1 MILTFIKCDAKTE
14 SNRACFSRHCKI
26 RHRKRNYWQSIL
38 SNESQK
44 LIDQQVNEYLG
55 KLPSIKDKEIKER
68 LENLKKRSVSNDNND
83 YDDSSIFGK
92 SP

>member
-1 MILTFIKCDAKTE
+1 MQKPNPIELVFQDIAKFDTE
-14 SNRACFSRHCKI
+14 NAIIGS
-26 RHRKRNYWQSIL
+26 L
-38 SNESQK
+38 SNQMQSQK

-55 KLPSIKDKEIKER
+55 KVPSIKDKEIKER

>member
-1 MILTFIKCDAKTE
+1 MQKPNPTELVFQDIAKFDTE
-14 SNRACFSRHCKI
+14 NAIIGS
-26 RHRKRNYWQSIL
+26 L
-38 SNESQK
+38 SNQMQSQK

>member
-1 MILTFIKCDAKTE
+1 MQKPNPIELVFQGIAKFDTE
-14 SNRACFSRHCKI
+14 NAIIGS
-26 RHRKRNYWQSIL
+26 L
-38 SNESQK
+38 SNQMQSQK

>member
-1 MILTFIKCDAKTE
+1 MQKPNPIELVFQDIAKFDTE
-14 SNRACFSRHCKI
+14 NAIIGS
-26 RHRKRNYWQSIL
+26 L
-38 SNESQK
+38 SYQMQSQK

>member
-1 MILTFIKCDAKTE
+1 MQKPNPIELVFQDIAKFDTE
-14 SNRACFSRHCKI
+14 NAIIGS
-26 RHRKRNYWQSIL
+26 L
-38 SNESQK
+38 SNQMQSQK

>member
-1 MILTFIKCDAKTE
+1 MQKPNPIELVFQDIAKFDTE
-14 SNRACFSRHCKI
+14 NAIIGS
-26 RHRKRNYWQSIL
+26 L
-38 SNESQK
+38 SNQMQSQK
-44 LIDQQVNEYLG
+44 LIDQQVIEYLG

>member
-1 MILTFIKCDAKTE
+1 MQKPNPIELVFQDIAKFDTE
-14 SNRACFSRHCKI
+14 NAIIGS
-26 RHRKRNYWQSIL
+26 L
-38 SNESQK
+38 SNQMQSLK

>member
-1 MILTFIKCDAKTE
+1 MQKPNPIELVFQDIAKFDTE
-14 SNRACFSRHCKI
+14 NAIIGS
-26 RHRKRNYWQSIL
+26 L
-38 SNESQK
+38 SYQMQSQK

-55 KLPSIKDKEIKER
+55 KVPSIKDKEIKER

>member
-1 MILTFIKCDAKTE
+1 MQKPNPIELVFQDIAKFDTE
-14 SNRACFSRHCKI
+14 NAIIGS
-26 RHRKRNYWQSIL
+26 L
-38 SNESQK
+38 SNQMQSQK
-44 LIDQQVNEYLG
+44 LIDQQINEYLG